1 MKETQENIP
10 LAIATVVLGIVVG
23 FSSLILSAILDLTE
37 HYFLNFN
44 ETNKIPV
51 NINIFPLHRFAS
63 VLIGGIIATGK
74 EVGPFLRV
82 TLVVPTY
89 PPASRVFEGQ
99 EDGVKKD

>member
-1 MKETQENIP
+1 MRDCCYLLHSSVINWKLIYIIRGDEKMKETQKNIP

-51 NINIFPLHRFAS
+51 NINIFPIHRF
-63 VLIGGIIATGK
+63 V
-74 EVGPFLRV
+74 
-82 TLVVPTY
+82 
-89 PPASRVFEGQ
+89 
-99 EDGVKKD
+99 

>member
-23 FSSLILSAILDLTE
+23 FSSLTLSAILDLTE

-51 NINIFPLHRFAS
+51 NINIFACYKHY
-63 VLIGGIIATGK
+63 K
-74 EVGPFLRV
+74 EYIVGDFYQGYYLLYRLW
-82 TLVVPTY
+82 TWG
-89 PPASRVFEGQ
+89 R
-99 EDGVKKD
+99 